1 MYESYEKK
9 MEKINSSLER
19 LLEEASIDYATL
31 ILQSE
36 KLDIEFKLNKKS
48 LLRKIEY
55 YKNKIDSNLL
65 ESLENE
71 NVQDI
76 IERTKFDILYT
87 EKKYLLDQRRLNLEI
102 EEKHQQILKLQSD
115 LSVQNDRQL
124 GLFD

>member
-87 EKKYLLDQRRLNLEI
+87 EKTYRLDQRRLNLEI